1 MSDAA
6 DRTTALSLLLTWLQK
21 DVVPPLTQLE
31 IEAVLDQY
39 KVASYWAANT
49 AYSPGQRI
57 LPPTRNGYWYQ
68 VVQPGTSQ
76 ITSRAFNDWPTFYGS
91 RLSDGS
97 SDPQL
102 ILENQGTDSIF
113 RINHSDPLSVNVY
126 DVRGAARQC
135 ILLLRKTKAQQYI
148 TDDGDGAAAI
158 FDRLDAL
165 ANQFYPIRFPV
176 TVVRG

>member
-6 DRTTALSLLLTWLQK
+6 DRTTALSLLLMWLQK

-135 ILLLRKTKAQQYI
+135 VKLRRTR
-148 TDDGDGAAAI
+148 AADLINENDSGIAVM
-158 FDRLDAL
+158 FDRWDRL
-165 ANQFYPIRFPV
+165 ADQFHPIRFPV
-176 TVVRG
+176 SVVRA